1 MFKASNAV
9 QFDETFLT
17 KGAITISI
25 WLCSVCLWKLAL
37 RHIVITVV
45 RVFFTW
51 AQSKC
56 LFQTVKQIQRVF
68 IKSFLVFPLP
78 KFYIKFAVIAISQDD
93 YPGADSGIPERS
105 GDVHLS
111 NFNFGLIGVNGERR
125 MCELLGGSG
134 AMPSLKISILPAQV
148 SFPAFLVLENR
159 LWRHKIKYVVT
170 SQAEKRE

>member
-1 MFKASNAV
+1 MK
-9 QFDETFLT
+9 
-17 KGAITISI
+17 K
-25 WLCSVCLWKLAL
+25 
-37 RHIVITVV
+37 
-45 RVFFTW
+45 
-51 AQSKC
+51 
-56 LFQTVKQIQRVF
+56 IQRVF

-159 LWRHKIKYVVT
+159 L
-170 SQAEKRE
+170 